1 MHVWFSGRKDKKI
14 IQIITE
20 INMQVQMMINAEKEK
35 HVLACSGRINKG
47 GGCLTVG
54 KKVGKSFLRK

>member
-1 MHVWFSGRKDKKI
+1 MHVWFSGRKDKKS

-35 HVLACSGRINKG
+35 HVLA
-47 GGCLTVG
+47 L
-54 KKVGKSFLRK
+54 